1 VINATAASLHGESVL
16 LAPACWSEAKIAY
29 DMMYGPEPTEFLKEA
44 AAQHISKTADGLGML
59 VEQAAEAFLRWRGQ
73 RPETEPVLAFIRE
86 GMTAHD

>member
-1 VINATAASLHGESVL
+1 
-16 LAPACWSEAKIAY
+16 
-29 DMMYGPEPTEFLKEA
+29 MYGPEPTEFLKEA
-44 AAQHISKTADGLGML
+44 TAQHISKTADGLGML